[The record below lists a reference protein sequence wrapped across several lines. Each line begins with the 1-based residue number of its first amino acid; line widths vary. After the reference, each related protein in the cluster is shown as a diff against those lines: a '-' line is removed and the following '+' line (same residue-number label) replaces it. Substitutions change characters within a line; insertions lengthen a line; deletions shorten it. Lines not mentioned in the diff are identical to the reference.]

1 MPRASSLF
9 HFCITPPLPY
19 IDSPLGERF
28 TNQSSEMRIEH
39 VKPFIESV
47 TKTMEMMLGSKPRV
61 QKPYLKGTQPNW
73 GDVSGI
79 IGFAGEK
86 VIGSVAI
93 SMPQRSALGVYEL
106 MMGDTVTEITPDV
119 QDSIGELTNIVAGNA
134 KNFFAEN
141 GMHFNITVPSVI
153 VGKRHNISYK
163 ENGKVLVIPFDME
176 KAPFVLELLLKV
188 VE

>member
-1 MPRASSLF
+1 
-9 HFCITPPLPY
+9 
-19 IDSPLGERF
+19 
-28 TNQSSEMRIEH
+28 MRIEH

-47 TKTMEMMLGSKPRV
+47 IKTMEMMLGTKPRV

-93 SMPQRSALGVYEL
+93 SMPMKSALGVYAL
-106 MMGDTVTEITPDV
+106 MVSDTVTEITPEV

-134 KNFFAEN
+134 KNFFAERD
-141 GMHFNITVPSVI
+141 MHFNITVPSVI

-163 ENGKVLVIPFDME
+163 ENDKVLVIPFDMDNV
-176 KAPFVLELLLKV
+176 PFVLELLLKV
-188 VE
+188 SE

>member
-1 MPRASSLF
+1 
-9 HFCITPPLPY
+9 
-19 IDSPLGERF
+19 
-28 TNQSSEMRIEH
+28 MRIEY

-47 TKTMEMMLGSKPRV
+47 IKTMEMMLGVKPRV

-93 SMPQRSALGVYEL
+93 SMPQRSALGVYKL
-106 MMGDTVTEITPDV
+106 MMSDTVTDITPDI

-134 KNFFAEN
+134 KNFFAERN
-141 GMHFNITVPSVI
+141 MHFNLTVPSVI

-163 ENGKVLVIPFDME
+163 ENDKVLVIPFDMDN
-176 KAPFVLELLLKV
+176 APFVLELLLKV
-188 VE
+188 ADEPS

>member
-1 MPRASSLF
+1 
-9 HFCITPPLPY
+9 
-19 IDSPLGERF
+19 
-28 TNQSSEMRIEH
+28 MRIEH

-47 TKTMEMMLGSKPRV
+47 IKTMEMMLGTKPRV

-86 VIGSVAI
+86 VIGSVGI
-93 SMPQRSALGVYEL
+93 SMPMKSALGVYAL
-106 MMGDTVTEITPDV
+106 MVSDTVTEITPEV

-134 KNFFAEN
+134 KNFFAERD
-141 GMHFNITVPSVI
+141 MHFNITVPSVI

-163 ENGKVLVIPFDME
+163 ENDKVLVIPFDMDNV
-176 KAPFVLELLLKV
+176 PFVLELLLKV
-188 VE
+188 SE